1 LPIAGA
7 VQLAHYPHPH
17 EAGRRGRHSSHHQEG
32 PPDRIKNP
40 GTGHRRYRRK
50 DHSSFKGEGLD
61 FEDLREYQHGDE
73 VRAIDWNV
81 TARVG
86 TPFIKNFTEERE
98 MSVFLIVDVSDS
110 MDYGSV
116 DSSKRELAAEIA
128 AVFAFSAIQ
137 NRDKVG
143 LILFSRDVNLCLP
156 PRRGAGQG
164 LRIIRE
170 ILHQRSQ
177 HSGGTTTSATQALR
191 SLTNVARRRS
201 LAIVI
206 SDFLFELRSETVRST
221 SARHDLVAI
230 QVSDPAERALPDV
243 GWLRFRDPETGQHRD
258 INTADSGLREAY
270 AKERQRWQGDVDLFF
285 RRHAV
290 DLIKA
295 GTEADYI
302 PALRAFF
309 RRRVAVQN

>member
-1 LPIAGA
+1 MKPDDEADIHAIIKKVRRIELKTRGLVTGGIAGK
-7 VQLAHYPHPH
+7 Y
-17 EAGRRGRHSSHHQEG
+17 
-32 PPDRIKNP
+32 
-40 GTGHRRYRRK
+40 
-50 DHSSFKGEGLD
+50 HSSFKGEGLD

-110 MDYGSV
+110 MDYGSR

-143 LILFSRDVNLCLP
+143 LILFSGDVNLCLP

-170 ILHQRSQ
+170 ILHQRSNA
-177 HSGGTTTSATQALR
+177 TTTSATQALR

-221 SARHDLVAI
+221 SARHDLVAV

-258 INTADSGLREAY
+258 INTADRALREAY

>member
-1 LPIAGA
+1 MPIPMKPDDEADIHAIIKKVRRIELKTRGLVTGGIAGK
-7 VQLAHYPHPH
+7 Y
-17 EAGRRGRHSSHHQEG
+17 
-32 PPDRIKNP
+32 
-40 GTGHRRYRRK
+40 
-50 DHSSFKGEGLD
+50 HSSFKGEGLD

-73 VRAIDWNV
+73 VRSIDWNV

-143 LILFSRDVNLCLP
+143 LILFSGDVNLCLP

-221 SARHDLVAI
+221 SARHDLVAV
-230 QVSDPAERALPDV
+230 QVSDPVERALPDV

-258 INTADSGLREAY
+258 INTADRALREAY

>member
-1 LPIAGA
+1 MKPDDEADIQTIFKKVRRIELKTRGLVTGGIAGK
-7 VQLAHYPHPH
+7 Y
-17 EAGRRGRHSSHHQEG
+17 
-32 PPDRIKNP
+32 
-40 GTGHRRYRRK
+40 
-50 DHSSFKGEGLD
+50 HSSFKGEGLD

-81 TARVG
+81 TARMG
-86 TPFIKNFTEERE
+86 TPFLKNFAEERE

-110 MDYGSV
+110 MNFGSV
-116 DSSKRELAAEIA
+116 DLSKRELAAEIA

-143 LILFSRDVNLCLP
+143 LILFSGDVNLCLP

-170 ILHQRSQ
+170 ILHQG
-177 HSGGTTTSATQALR
+177 SGPVVTSATQAMR
-191 SLTNVARRRS
+191 SLTNVARRRA
-201 LAIVI
+201 LVILI
-206 SDFLFELRSETVRST
+206 SDFLFELRSETVRSAC
-221 SARHDLVAI
+221 ARHDLVAV
-230 QVSDPAERALPDV
+230 QVSDPAERELPNA

-258 INTADSGLREAY
+258 IDTGDRALREAY
-270 AKERQRWQGDVDLFF
+270 AKERLRWQGDVDVFF

-290 DLIKA
+290 DLIKVS
-295 GTEADYI
+295 TEANYL
-302 PALRAFF
+302 PAMHSFF